1 MKDSI
6 IVLVVILF
14 FSCKSE
20 SNTKKYYYPSGNL
33 KQISFYNNDNSI
45 DSLKS
50 YYDSIKEVNYI
61 KTIRKND
68 YDSVIFYYK
77 NGNVFKTGKQTFKGL
92 KFDDWDRYTREG
104 KKSDV
109 REYFIVKDESIINR
123 RFYFN
128 RKGDTTW
135 YGRKFNTYDQIEF
148 KNDTTESRNSIMIP
162 FDFYQGD
169 TINLNEP
176 FAASVRCNSP
186 LGREYNSQIMM
197 FLAKE
202 SANFNKDFSNENE
215 VKLDTFLNLNFDKT
229 NVENFPEGTNK
240 NYVVAFGRWFKTPG
254 NKIIRGFMKE
264 YWTLSD
270 KNNDTLKAERKVYFE
285 KNIYVKDTVK

>member
-1 MKDSI
+1 MKSSI
-6 IVLVVILF
+6 IVLIVILF

-20 SNTKKYYYPSGNL
+20 SNNKKYYYPSGNL
-33 KQISFYNNDNSI
+33 KQISFYANNNI

-61 KTIRKND
+61 KTIRKKN

-77 NGNVFKTGKQTFKGL
+77 NGNVFKTGKQTFNGL
-92 KFDDWDRYTREG
+92 KFGNWTRYTIEG
-104 KKSDV
+104 YKSDI
-109 REYFIVKDESIINR
+109 REYFIVKDKSIINR
-123 RFYFN
+123 RFYLN
-128 RKGDTTW
+128 KKGDTTW

-148 KNDTTESRNSIMIP
+148 KSDTTESRNSIMIP

-169 TINLNEP
+169 TISLNEP

-186 LGREYNSQIMM
+186 LGREFNSQIIM

-202 SANFNKDFSNENE
+202 NANFNKDFSNDKE
-215 VKLDTFLNLNFDKT
+215 VKLDTFLNLNFDKN
-229 NVENFPEGTNK
+229 NVGNFPEGTNK

-264 YWTLSD
+264 YWTFPD
-270 KNNDTLKAERKVYFE
+270 ENKDTLKAERKIYFE
-285 KNIYVKDTVK
+285 KMIYVKDTIK